1 MIKHVVFFNF
11 KPEATGE
18 QRREIIKALE
28 GLPGQIDV
36 IRDLSMGLNV
46 VESKRAWDFA
56 LIVSFDD
63 MSGLDV
69 YANHPAHVP
78 VKEKVAAIAKDI
90 GSVDFEC

>member
-1 MIKHVVFFNF
+1 MIKHVVFANF
-11 KPEATGE
+11 KPETTDE
-18 QRREIIKALE
+18 QRRGIIKDLE

-36 IRDLSMGLNV
+36 IRDLSVGLNV

-56 LIVSFDD
+56 LVVSFDD
-63 MSGLDV
+63 LPALDL

-78 VKEKVAAIAKDI
+78 VKEKVAAVCREV